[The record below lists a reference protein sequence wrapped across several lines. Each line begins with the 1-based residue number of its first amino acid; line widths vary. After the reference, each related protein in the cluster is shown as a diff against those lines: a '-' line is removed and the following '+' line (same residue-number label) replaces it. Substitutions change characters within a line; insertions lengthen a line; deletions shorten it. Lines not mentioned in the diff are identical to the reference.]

1 MHQMLLGTLSHI
13 ILVLGPG
20 HIITIPTLQTRKLRP
35 REAKP
40 LSQAHTASKQ
50 QDWDSNPGLLISE
63 AGCFPVPSNLQRE
76 VTEKNHS
83 MSLKQ
88 KTQEAL
94 GWGDEPSFQHPAA
107 VKHLVPTRLC
117 TRHPGA
123 PMVTTPKKDILIKS
137 HSWGIPLNSEG

>member
-1 MHQMLLGTLSHI
+1 MHQMILGTLSHI
-13 ILVLGPG
+13 ILVLGPR
-20 HIITIPTLQTRKLRP
+20 HITIPTLQTRTLRP

-50 QDWDSNPGLLISE
+50 QDWDSHPVCLLISE

-76 VTEKNHS
+76 VTKKNHF

-94 GWGDEPSFQHPAA
+94 GWGEEPNFQHPAA
-107 VKHLVPTRLC
+107 IKHPAPTRLC
-117 TRHPGA
+117 
-123 PMVTTPKKDILIKS
+123 ILDTS
-137 HSWGIPLNSEG
+137 GLPW